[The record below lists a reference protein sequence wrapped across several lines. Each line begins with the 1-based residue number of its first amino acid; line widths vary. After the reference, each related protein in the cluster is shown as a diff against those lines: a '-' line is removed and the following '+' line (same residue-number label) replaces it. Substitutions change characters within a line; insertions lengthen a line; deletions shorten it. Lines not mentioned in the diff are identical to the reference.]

1 MKRNLLLLLTF
12 FLSVGIYA
20 KETVVWTGSEQIS
33 WNQDIPG
40 TQFETPEGIFTGL
53 AAGNTILVYTS
64 VNEGYG
70 DPNYVITYKA
80 GDSWSWTDLGITV
93 SNDGIISYTVESEQI
108 ATEIAERG
116 LILRGQAYVASKIS
130 IVTDDEVVED
140 QCVQTVWE
148 GSEPISWNTEA
159 VPGTQFETPEGTFT
173 GLAAGN
179 IIKVYTVATEGDYG
193 DPQYVVTYKAG
204 DSWSW
209 TDLIINVSDDGI
221 ISYTVESEQI
231 ATEIAERGLIF
242 RGQAYTITKIVI
254 QTVADAQ
261 VETIKET
268 VESSTDVW
276 TGSQAISWNGDIPG
290 EQYEINTFTSL
301 KQGDVIN
308 IYTSLTT
315 GGDYGDPQYGV
326 TYKAGDSWSWTDLTI
341 DVSDDG
347 TISYT
352 VESDQIATEIAERG
366 LILRGQAYTISRI
379 EVVST
384 AETNINYLVLNAEE
398 EELFSTASGIN
409 VKLCRPNTA
418 GWTTLC
424 LPFNTTPETL
434 GATKVYAFSEQ
445 DGDVLKFSRVYS
457 LTAGQPYLAYYA
469 QATDEAI
476 LIKNV
481 DITVTTRSSND
492 IFIGTFAPKTNMEGL
507 YSVTTDG
514 KIMQGSST
522 ATLKGYRA
530 YFVLP
535 ASSRYAISFDDE
547 TTGIG
552 MVSEVNTSAK
562 NAVYNLAGQRIAQP
576 QRGIYIKNGK
586 KYFVK

>member
-40 TQFETPEGIFTGL
+40 TQFETPEGTFAGL
-53 AAGNTILVYTS
+53 TAGNTILVYTS

-108 ATEIAERG
+108 ATEIAQRG
-116 LILRGQAYVASKIS
+116 LILRGQAYVANKIS

-140 QCVQTVWE
+140 QRTQTVWE
-148 GSEPISWNTEA
+148 GSEAISWNQDI
-159 VPGTQFETPEGTFT
+159 PGTQYETVSGIFSQ
-173 GLAAGN
+173 LAEGN
-179 IIKVYTVATEGDYG
+179 IIIVYTEPTAGDHG

-204 DSWSW
+204 DGWEW
-209 TDLIINVSDDGI
+209 TDLDVNVSNDGI
-221 ISYTVESEQI
+221 ISYTVANEQI

-254 QTVADAQ
+254 QTVANAQ

-268 VESSTDVW
+268 VQSSTDVW
-276 TGSQAISWNGDIPG
+276 TGSQQISWNGDIPG
-290 EQYEINTFTSL
+290 TQYEIDANVFNSL

-308 IYTSLTT
+308 IYTSRTE
-315 GGDYGDPQYGV
+315 GDYGDPQYVV
-326 TYKAGDSWSWTDLTI
+326 TYKAGDSWEWTDLGITV
-341 DVSDDG
+341 DEDG

-352 VESDQIATEIAERG
+352 VETEQIATEISQRG

-379 EVVST
+379 EVVSNQ
-384 AETNINYLVLNAEE
+384 NINVTYLVLNAEE

-445 DGDVLKFSRVYS
+445 DGDVLKFSRVDE
-457 LTAGQPYLAYYA
+457 LIAGQPYLAYYA

-481 DITVTTRSSND
+481 DITVTTPSSND
-492 IFIGTFAPKTNMEGL
+492 IFNGTFAPKTNMEGL

-530 YFVLP
+530 YFELP
-535 ASSRYAISFDDE
+535 ANARYTISIDDE

-562 NAVYNLAGQRIAQP
+562 NAVYNLSGQRIAQP